1 MMLVS
6 GICPFVRPSARFMT
20 SASRP
25 ARVLDRPLLHQPLTA
40 PSRTFKSVSAPIE
53 LKPFTKA
60 RGTRGFRIMAK
71 SMWSHDDSSPT
82 QKANPIVQA
91 LQSDKEDEEM
101 ALKIQKYIESITDP
115 LDISEVQAPSN
126 QSAFKDPVSSLN
138 TSSSVQTDPDLNSKV
153 AFASSFVLTAEGAQL
168 AMKAAEKEAT
178 KQGWNVTIAVVD
190 AGGHLMALKRM
201 DGAMPVASMIAYNKA
216 RSAILFAKDTK
227 LLEAG
232 VNGSGG
238 GERHALLSTGE
249 VLMEGGVPV
258 IDSASMRVVAA
269 CGVSGVKPG
278 EDAQVAHAGVQALL
292 QVLSS
297 KVQ

>member
-1 MMLVS
+1 MSVS
-6 GICPFVRPSARFMT
+6 GICAFVRPSARCMT
-20 SASRP
+20 STSRP
-25 ARVLDRPLLHQPLTA
+25 TLALARHLPHQPLTA
-40 PSRTFKSVSAPIE
+40 PSRTFKSVSAPIV

-60 RGTRGFRIMAK
+60 CHTRDFRVMAK
-71 SMWSHDDSSPT
+71 PMWSQGFHEDNFSKEFVDQLAET
-82 QKANPIVQA
+82 
-91 LQSDKEDEEM
+91 LQRDREDAEM
-101 ALKIQKYIESITDP
+101 ALDVKKYT
-115 LDISEVQAPSN
+115 SEVQAQSN
-126 QSAFKDPVSSLN
+126 QSAIKDTVSSLN
-138 TSSSVQTDPDLNSKV
+138 TSSSVHTDPGLNSSM
-153 AFASSFVLTAEGAQL
+153 AFASSFALTAEGAQL
-168 AMKAAEKEAT
+168 AMEAAEKEAI

-201 DGAMPVASMIAYNKA
+201 DGAMPVASMVAYNKA
-216 RSAILFAKDTK
+216 RSAILFDKETK
-227 LLEAG
+227 LLEVG

-238 GERHALLSTGE
+238 GERHALLSVGE

-258 IDSASMRVVAA
+258 IDPASMRVVAA

>member
-1 MMLVS
+1 MLVS

-60 RGTRGFRIMAK
+60 RGTRGFRITAK
-71 SMWSHDDSSPT
+71 PMWSHDD
-82 QKANPIVQA
+82 ALNPVVQA
-91 LQSDKEDEEM
+91 LKTDNQDVKIACE
-101 ALKIQKYIESITDP
+101 IQKYIESITDP
-115 LDISEVQAPSN
+115 LDISEVRAPSN
-126 QSAFKDPVSSLN
+126 QSAIKDTVSSLN
-138 TSSSVQTDPDLNSKV
+138 TSSSVQTDPDLNSNI

-168 AMKAAEKEAT
+168 AMEAAEKEAT
-178 KQGWNVTIAVVD
+178 KQGWSVTIAVVD
-190 AGGHLMALKRM
+190 AGGHLMALKRL
-201 DGAMPVASMIAYNKA
+201 DGAMPVASMVAYNKA
-216 RSAILFAKDTK
+216 RSAILFARDTK
-227 LLEAG
+227 LLEVG

-258 IDSASMRVVAA
+258 IDPASKRVVAA

-292 QVLSS
+292 QALSS
-297 KVQ
+297 SSAK